1 MANGTFEEIVKLGI
15 QNRRPDLY
23 KLLEKIGARPRGYA
37 EIEIKRIKRDQ
48 GIYPREQT
56 DWDRVEI
63 YKEALLEGAVFP
75 PVLVAAEPENLLLDG
90 NHRLAAHEQAGHE
103 KIWIERWDIPKHY
116 LKLVA
121 QAANTEYGQIDTPLT
136 GKEKKRAIIQD
147 WEDGIR
153 DVNLIAEALKTTPS
167 YVRKVLSQAGL
178 IRDRKEEMKKRAK
191 ELREQGLSYRE
202 IAKKIEEEFGE
213 SVTHPTIIS
222 WLESGKSVTQVKNLP
237 PENAP
242 TVRSVLDDPEKLVE
256 QEEKELSE
264 AEKEET
270 LQYAR
275 YKDTDIP
282 LSTIEYWVGECRSYV
297 ESGSSPEEAVE
308 LAGVHPNVKKYV
320 IEELKERFYKDKEKE
335 EEIQKWVDLCK
346 PYVQM
351 GFTPKQAVE
360 NAKVPEELRVPVV
373 KKLVGFSNHLWQEE
387 EREFKAKLGPVDSRR
402 RDIIIKAHR
411 LVSLIQEIEHDLKQL
426 DQILLRN
433 PEGDEDLEHHAN
445 YYGRDQYIRDRLTF
459 ILVRGGWEKAE
470 WFREITLRYVRY
482 TLHPEHAKEF
492 LPDIKEQAKLTPEE
506 WEKISQKFWEENLA
520 SEAELEWKKFCEA
533 LGLPIPKE
541 MGGTE

>member
-37 EIEIKRIKRDQ
+37 EIEIKRVKRDQ

-121 QAANTEYGQIDTPLT
+121 QAANTEVGNIDTPLT

-191 ELREQGLSYRE
+191 ELKEQGLNSRQ
-202 IAKKIEEEFGE
+202 IAQKLSEEFGE
-213 SVTHPTIIS
+213 RVPDATVRT
-222 WLESGKSVTQVKNLP
+222 WLLKNYPGKNSTP
-237 PENAP
+237 PDTP

-320 IEELKERFYKDKEKE
+320 IE
-335 EEIQKWVDLCK
+335 
-346 PYVQM
+346 
-351 GFTPKQAVE
+351 
-360 NAKVPEELRVPVV
+360 
-373 KKLVGFSNHLWQEE
+373 
-387 EREFKAKLGPVDSRR
+387 
-402 RDIIIKAHR
+402 
-411 LVSLIQEIEHDLKQL
+411 
-426 DQILLRN
+426 
-433 PEGDEDLEHHAN
+433 
-445 YYGRDQYIRDRLTF
+445 
-459 ILVRGGWEKAE
+459 
-470 WFREITLRYVRY
+470 
-482 TLHPEHAKEF
+482 
-492 LPDIKEQAKLTPEE
+492 
-506 WEKISQKFWEENLA
+506 
-520 SEAELEWKKFCEA
+520 
-533 LGLPIPKE
+533 
-541 MGGTE
+541 

>member
-1 MANGTFEEIVKLGI
+1 MFPTE
-15 QNRRPDLY
+15 
-23 KLLEKIGARPRGYA
+23 KLLQNQNPKLYRRLRELGCQFKEIAEVNIDKIVV
-37 EIEIKRIKRDQ
+37 EQ
-48 GIYPREQT
+48 GIYPRENT
-56 DWDRVEI
+56 DWDTVEI
-63 YKEALLEGAVFP
+63 YTNAVEEGDIFP
-75 PVLVAAEPENLLLDG
+75 PMIVVRKGGDGTYLLVDG
-90 NHRLAAHEQAGHE
+90 NHRYWAHKKAGVQKVWVE
-103 KIWIERWDIPKHY
+103 IWDVPEHLIEYVATICNVKGRGKNGRD
-116 LKLVA
+116 LK
-121 QAANTEYGQIDTPLT
+121 G
-136 GKEKKRAIIQD
+136 GEKKKEIIKAWQKRIIKTI
-147 WEDGIR
+147 EE
-153 DVNLIAEALKTTPS
+153 IAEDFETTPS
-167 YVRKVLSQAGL
+167 YIRKVLSQAGL

-213 SVTHPTIIS
+213 SVTKS
-222 WLESGKSVTQVKNLP
+222 SVERWLNVPEFTRVKNGTP
-237 PENAP
+237 PDTP
-242 TVRSVLDDPEKLVE
+242 TVRSVLDDP
-256 QEEKELSE
+256 EEKELSE

-270 LQYAR
+270 FQYAR

-320 IEELKERFYKDKEKE
+320 IEELKERFYKDKERE

-387 EREFKAKLGPVDSRR
+387 ERNFKAKLGPVDSRR

-506 WEKISQKFWEENLA
+506 WEKASQKFWEENLA

>member
-1 MANGTFEEIVKLGI
+1 MMTFEEAVKKSL

-23 KLLEKIGARPRGYA
+23 RFLLKIGAKRAGFKKLKLND
-37 EIEIKRIKRDQ
+37 IKIDQ
-48 GIYPREQT
+48 GIYPREGT

-63 YKEALLEGAVFP
+63 YAEAMKNGDQFP
-75 PVLVAAEPENLLLDG
+75 PLITAKDPKNLLVDG
-90 NHRLAAHEQAGHE
+90 NHRYYGLQKTGFTEY
-103 KIWIERWDIPKHY
+103 WIEEWDIPKNKI
-116 LKLVA
+116 KLAA
-121 QAANTEYGQIDTPLT
+121 QALNSEPGNIEMPLT

-178 IRDRKEEMKKRAK
+178 IRDIKEEMKKRAK
-191 ELREQGLSYRE
+191 ELKEQGLNSRQ
-202 IAKKIEEEFGE
+202 IAQKLSEEFGE
-213 SVTHPTIIS
+213 RVPDATVRT
-222 WLESGKSVTQVKNLP
+222 WLLKNYPGKNSTP
-237 PENAP
+237 PDTP

-320 IEELKERFYKDKEKE
+320 IEELKERFYKDKERE

-506 WEKISQKFWEENLA
+506 WEKASQKFWEENLA